1 MADLVDAS
9 ASPRSPELSE
19 VPLEGAWLAR
29 ALRALSQTLLQL
41 VQHGIGADSMPLVQP
56 VLP

>member
-1 MADLVDAS
+1 MAELVDVS
-9 ASPRSPELSE
+9 ASPRSRE
-19 VPLEGAWLAR
+19 VPEVPPEGAWLAR

-41 VQHGIGADSMPLVQP
+41 VQYGIGADSMPLVQP